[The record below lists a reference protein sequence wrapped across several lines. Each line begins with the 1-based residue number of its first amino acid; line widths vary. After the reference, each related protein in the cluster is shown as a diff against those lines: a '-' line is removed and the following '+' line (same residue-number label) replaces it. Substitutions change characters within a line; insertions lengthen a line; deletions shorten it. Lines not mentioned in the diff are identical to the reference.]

1 MSEIIVLGVDPAL
14 SNVGIALASIN
25 LDDNT
30 LEIERIHLVQTESTS
45 SKSVRVNSD
54 DLERARVI
62 WKDLKPFLDL
72 ADVVAVEL
80 PVGSQSARAMASY
93 GICIGL
99 FATVNKPLIQVTAK
113 QVKLVSGKANATKA
127 QMIQYASTEFPDLP
141 WLTKTQKG
149 VTTLVEKN
157 EHIADAICAVL
168 ASLETDEFRL
178 IENSRNPVR
187 KNK

>member
-1 MSEIIVLGVDPAL
+1 MSEIIILGVDPAL
-14 SNVGIALASIN
+14 SNVGIAMASIN
-25 LDDNT
+25 LDDST
-30 LEIERIHLVQTESTS
+30 LEMERIHLVQTESTKT
-45 SKSVRVNSD
+45 KSVRVNSD

-62 WKDLKPFLDL
+62 WKDLKPFVDL
-72 ADVVAVEL
+72 ADVIAVEL

-113 QVKLVSGKANATKA
+113 QVKSVTGNPNASKA
-127 QMIQYASTEFPDLP
+127 QMIKYASTEFPELP

-149 VTTLVEKN
+149 VTTLVDKN
-157 EHIADAICAVL
+157 EHIADAIGAVL